1 MKDLEKLKEI
11 TKILLKE
18 IGEDSNREGLIKT
31 PDRVGSFSQEGIVQM
46 FMTLSMELFLRKI
59 AVK

>member
-31 PDRVGSFSQEGIVQM
+31 PDRVAKAWEFFSRGYRANVH
-46 FMTLSMELFLRKI
+46 
-59 AVK
+59 